1 MGILAR
7 GLFWFALPLWM
18 ICAAGLAHGDDPR
31 ANGGM
36 LAWPDEEMARAL
48 GIFVPDQMK
57 ASDVPGVALAIV
69 KDGQIVYT
77 ATFGKADRRAQNPV
91 TPDTRFEAGELGE
104 TLAAFAA
111 LDMAGD
117 KLLFLD
123 APLSRDLD
131 APWMS
136 NPEDDAQITLRHV
149 LQHRSG
155 LGDNVAHPA
164 WRTRFEPGSAFSH
177 SGVGFLYLQ
186 HVMEVIGGKPFDAL
200 MRERVF
206 GPLGMNAS
214 TYLPDGAADGTRTQ
228 GYVPL
233 SFLLTLYFMPMGI
246 AFAILIAAF
255 WGIARFLLQRRL
267 EPVDL
272 IWSVLASSLFAMV
285 VVWWGLGLQPALFVI
300 GLALLSACVIAMLGG
315 FAYYLLY
322 IVGLARARDGIISR
336 GRSNQEGIVVLVA
349 GAIALAGF
357 VPALGW
363 SVPVMRLSALDG
375 EKQANVASSFQ
386 TTAPDMAR
394 FMIAVMDGTH
404 LSPSIRRQMFTDRAP
419 VDEVFSWS
427 LLAGLRHDATI
438 ETIWTR
444 GSALGFESLMVMDPA
459 RQAGVVVLTN
469 SRAGGELAQEVA
481 RNVLGVE
488 AVWSLP

>member
-1 MGILAR
+1 MGSLAR
-7 GLFWFALPLWM
+7 AFSSLVLSLSMM
-18 ICAAGLAHGDDPR
+18 ICAAVSARADDPR

-36 LAWPDEEMARAL
+36 LAWPNEEMARAL

-57 ASDVPGVALAIV
+57 AFDVPGVALAIV
-69 KDGQIVYT
+69 QDGQIVYT
-77 ATFGKADRRAQNPV
+77 ATFGKADRRAQIPV

-104 TLAAFAA
+104 TLAAFGA

-131 APWMS
+131 EPWIS
-136 NPEDDAQITLRHV
+136 NVDDNANITLRTV

-164 WRTRFEPGSAFSH
+164 WRTRFEPGSAFAH

-186 HVMEVIGGKPFDAL
+186 HVMEVVSGKPFDTL
-200 MRERVF
+200 MRDRVF
-206 GPLGMNAS
+206 APLGMDAS
-214 TYLPDGAADGTRTQ
+214 TYLPDEARTQ

-246 AFAILIAAF
+246 AFVILIAAF
-255 WGIARFLLQRRL
+255 WGISRFLLQRRL
-267 EPVDL
+267 EPLDL
-272 IWSVLASSLFAMV
+272 IWSVLGSSLFALA
-285 VVWWGLGLQPALFVI
+285 VVWWGLGFQLALFVI
-300 GLALLSACVIAMLGG
+300 GVALLSAAVIAMLGG

-336 GRSNQEGIVVLVA
+336 GGSNQESIVVVVA

-357 VPALGW
+357 FPALGW
-363 SVPVMRLSALDG
+363 SIPVLRMSALNG
-375 EKQANVASSFQ
+375 TPQANVALSFR

-394 FMIAVMDGTH
+394 FMIEAMEGTH
-404 LSPSIRRQMFTDRAP
+404 LSPSIRRRMFEDRAP
-419 VDEVFSWS
+419 VDQVFSWS
-427 LLAGLRHDATI
+427 LLAGIRHDPQE

-444 GSALGFESLMVMDPA
+444 GSAMGFESLMVMDPA
-459 RQAGVVVLTN
+459 RRAGVVVLTN
-469 SRAGGELAQEVA
+469 SRAGGELAQDVA